1 MKPRQTLLVSG
12 PSGGGKSTLIRQ
24 LVDRTLTP
32 EILSLLPDGAGK
44 WPIIEAN
51 DVLKGD
57 LSTEALLTSDARPEG
72 WLLHYDIVFIHCCR
86 IKHYED
92 DPAMGLLG
100 GTDPI
105 SVVFVRPIQRSL
117 LDQYQR
123 RLASHRKTKS
133 RGSLLWARLVRRP
146 LRRAMAPFTGKRL
159 LTTAE
164 LYAENKWLAGCYRQ
178 WEAFL
183 HHLAV
188 RHPGTEI
195 FIVEP
200 VTGPDG
206 SETFRRV
213 GNP

>member
-1 MKPRQTLLVSG
+1 MTPRQTLLISG

-24 LVDRTLTP
+24 LVDRTLAP
-32 EILSLLPDGAGK
+32 EILSRLPAGAGQ

-57 LSTEALLTSDARPEG
+57 LSTESLLKSETRPDG
-72 WLLHYDIVFIHCCR
+72 WLVHYDIVFIHCCR
-86 IKHYED
+86 IKRYED
-92 DPAMGLLG
+92 DPAMDLLG
-100 GTDPI
+100 GTDPVT
-105 SVVFVRPIQRSL
+105 VVFVRPDHQSL

-123 RLASHRKTKS
+123 RLTSHQKTKS
-133 RGSLLWARLVRRP
+133 KGSLLWGRYVRRP

-164 LYAENKWLAGCYRQ
+164 LYAGNKWLAGCYRQ
-178 WEAFL
+178 WETFL

-206 SETFRRV
+206 SETFRLV